1 MTWPHVQKFIISVN
15 DGSWYNDCRF
25 SECSDRRKCWWV
37 MCYGSYECLFLEH
50 FLYACCLIKL
60 LRDKNVIWALQA
72 IHLECRIFFKKST
85 RIFIKKSSLLVR
97 TAQNTLLIVYGNK
110 ILKKSSPKQLLTKNT
125 AHRNISID
133 NVIPSQ
139 WLFTEYVKNL
149 KVWAKNLCFATSRV
163 TQEQIDWS
171 FYQLMGAM

>member
-72 IHLECRIFFKKST
+72 IHLECRIF
-85 RIFIKKSSLLVR
+85 IIKIHRYR
-97 TAQNTLLIVYGNK
+97 TAQKNFIIIKYTIIKVYGNK

-139 WLFTEYVKNL
+139 
-149 KVWAKNLCFATSRV
+149 
-163 TQEQIDWS
+163 
-171 FYQLMGAM
+171 